1 MAASSWM
8 RDAPPH
14 RVTNVQGNE
23 ASVFNVTQFHADSR
37 SGIFSSSEEVRRA
50 LAAPPPRP
58 GWRLLRA
65 GPGAA
70 VRLRAARL
78 AGGAMLAT
86 EAPQHPLRAPFIRIE
101 VARVHVLLS
110 MPHAITIIV
119 YVSVSQDATRSANR
133 PAGAARLCGE
143 VWAAGAR

>member
-1 MAASSWM
+1 
-8 RDAPPH
+8 
-14 RVTNVQGNE
+14 
-23 ASVFNVTQFHADSR
+23 
-37 SGIFSSSEEVRRA
+37 
-50 LAAPPPRP
+50 
-58 GWRLLRA
+58 
-65 GPGAA
+65 
-70 VRLRAARL
+70 
-78 AGGAMLAT
+78 MLAT

>member
-1 MAASSWM
+1 MYREM
-8 RDAPPH
+8 KRLF
-14 RVTNVQGNE
+14 
-23 ASVFNVTQFHADSR
+23 FNVTQFHADSR

-65 GPGAA
+65 GPGLLSGSGRR
-70 VRLRAARL
+70 VSP
-78 AGGAMLAT
+78 AG
-86 EAPQHPLRAPFIRIE
+86 PCSRRKHPLRAPFIRIE